1 MSLGI
6 GQRLI
11 IQGSDALRWELRAEN
26 TFDGSGSG
34 PKTFLNAQFLL
45 GFSFGTPPRDSDGDG
60 VPDRT
65 DACPDTPK
73 GATVDAKGCPMDS
86 DGDGVW
92 DGIDR
97 CPDTPKGAT
106 VDATGCPMDSDGDGV
121 WDGLDRCP
129 DTPKGVIV
137 DAKGCP
143 KDSDGDGVWDGIDR
157 CPNTPR
163 GVKVDEFGCEVKAAP
178 PVEPVP
184 KTLALEGVNFE
195 SDSATLLPSS
205 LAVLDRVSA
214 LLKDWPDV
222 RVEVAGYTDS
232 MNTEA
237 YNQRLSERQGRG
249 GSHLSDES
257 GGGSRPS
264 HREGVRREQPD
275 RRQRDQGRTPE
286 EPARGTPQA
295 ELNRTRC

>member
-1 MSLGI
+1 
-6 GQRLI
+6 
-11 IQGSDALRWELRAEN
+11 
-26 TFDGSGSG
+26 
-34 PKTFLNAQFLL
+34 
-45 GFSFGTPPRDSDGDG
+45 
-60 VPDRT
+60 
-65 DACPDTPK
+65 
-73 GATVDAKGCPMDS
+73 MDS

-121 WDGLDRCP
+121 WDGIDRCP
-129 DTPKGVIV
+129 DTPRGAIV

-143 KDSDGDGVWDGIDR
+143 MDSDGDGVWDGIDR
-157 CPNTPR
+157 CPNTPK

-178 PVEPVP
+178 AIAPVP
-184 KTLALEGVNFE
+184 KTLTLEGVNFE

-205 LAVLDRVSA
+205 LAVLDRAAA

-237 YNQRLSERQGRG
+237 YNQKLSERRAEAVRSYLMSQGVAADRLTAKG
-249 GSHLSDES
+249 YGES
-257 GGGSRPS
+257 SPIADNGTKDGRQKNRRVEL
-264 HREGVRREQPD
+264 HR
-275 RRQRDQGRTPE
+275 
-286 EPARGTPQA
+286 
-295 ELNRTRC
+295 LN